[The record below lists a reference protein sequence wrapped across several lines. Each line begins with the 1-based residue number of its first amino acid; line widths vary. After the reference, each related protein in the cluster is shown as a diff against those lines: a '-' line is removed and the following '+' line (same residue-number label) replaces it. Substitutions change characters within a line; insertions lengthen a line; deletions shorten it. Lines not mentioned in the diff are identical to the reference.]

1 MFISHFFGMDASTAS
16 ATNYLKKFTKHGGL
30 VEGSGFEKDFWDNLL
45 IVHFIKVLVTGQMIL
60 GDSQMCEASRS
71 GSWQSFSNGPSL
83 KW

>member
-45 IVHFIKVLVTGQMIL
+45 IVHFIKVLVTG
-60 GDSQMCEASRS
+60 
-71 GSWQSFSNGPSL
+71 
-83 KW
+83 